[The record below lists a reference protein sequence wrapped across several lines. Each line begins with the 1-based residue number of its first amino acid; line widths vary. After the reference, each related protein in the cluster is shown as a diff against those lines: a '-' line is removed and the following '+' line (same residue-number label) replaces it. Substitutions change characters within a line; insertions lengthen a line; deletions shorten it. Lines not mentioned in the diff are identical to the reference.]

1 MCQQEL
7 KWCQENSETVC
18 NKANVL
24 YRKYMSG
31 EEFSGRKRCLNF
43 HKLETECRKY
53 NSKQQNYK
61 NGR

>member
-53 NSKQQNYK
+53 NSK
-61 NGR
+61 